1 MSCEEMNELSNMP
14 DCRINKSGV
23 TKHHIQHLGSRPK
36 VDSERKINAKG
47 RIANYQVH

>member
-1 MSCEEMNELSNMP
+1 MSRDEMNELTNMP

-36 VDSERKINAKG
+36 VDPERRKSMQKAI
-47 RIANYQVH
+47 